1 MPLFKYRCRDCQEE
15 FEELVSFDR
24 SNDMECPACQS
35 HNTEKLLSTFA
46 TLGSNASSKPVSS
59 CGGGRGGFS

>member
-1 MPLFKYRCRDCQEE
+1 MPMFKYRCRDCQEE

-35 HNTEKLLSTFA
+35 HNTEKLVTSFA
-46 TLGSNASSKPVSS
+46 TIGGNSPARSSGS
-59 CGGGRGGFS
+59 CGTRRGGFG

>member
-24 SNDMECPACQS
+24 SNDMECPSCQS
-35 HNTEKLLSTFA
+35 HNTEKLLPTFA
-46 TLGSNASSKPVSS
+46 TLGSNSSSKSSSS